1 MYVCALASDSK
12 LVTSYL
18 SNESYYCV
26 NPNRIML
33 QTSLLSLIYRSNM
46 DFIIRKEILTRLF
59 SLCYSTTHCSKTSLT
74 CNWTP
79 AILDFLSCIP
89 KNGRWSQ
96 IFLFLYKNSL

>member
-59 SLCYSTTHCSKTSLT
+59 SLHTVVKPLLHVTGL
-74 CNWTP
+74 P
-79 AILDFLSCIP
+79 
-89 KNGRWSQ
+89 
-96 IFLFLYKNSL
+96 LY